1 MSNCSEN
8 INPLIRNGTSQTQR
22 VLPKLSPNS
31 VEIIDKSTEDW
42 MVWASKFSDNIKFT
56 TLNNAFAGTMKPFF
70 AANVSAQMARVAGYQ
85 VNDLAQFIREQ
96 FLHIETENTAL
107 KKAYTNLFDVI
118 FTYISTVDQLLQ
130 LTKPDLEYHAILLNH
145 VRAKLLP
152 LEKRAFAYYK
162 ASLEGP
168 AANVMITDSSPI
180 EVHIFHEKIKGHLN
194 ILVEG
199 LSSLNGIR
207 YLVTSD
213 FTTYYTAI
221 AADSTILG
229 DLVNFQ
235 DKIKYAAQH
244 NFFSGILDE
253 INASVG
259 FIVKLTQK
267 YIAKYLSEWPNHP
280 PHYALYLTWLNL
292 LNATTQHTN
301 ELTGRHLD
309 FYYKDVLRL
318 KPLAQSPD
326 KAFLVME
333 LNKITNS
340 FAIPE
345 AREFIGPKDDNGNNI
360 IYKSTRETVLNKAS
374 IKHLSAIFFGDEKD
388 NIGTQINNGRLFAA
402 PIINSADGL
411 GEKLD
416 ASVLAWH
423 PFHIKQYLN
432 SNLSKINMPFAEIGF
447 AVSSHYLRLKE
458 GKRQITLEV
467 NISNHVVFNNFAYQA
482 FVTTEKKW
490 LEITDSNLVLTKGA
504 GGKVTKLTFNFTIS
518 AENDSIVAYNNAIH
532 LGRLTTVEPVLKIL
546 LKHNNQ
552 VPFIYNALSTAQIS
566 TINLKVKVGEIN
578 GSYNEDGIKNLEL
591 HNDTSPLNSAK
602 PFHPWGPEPTI
613 GNSFIFGSDEI
624 FYKKGAKIQLNFNW
638 KNYPLN
644 DAGEVNLS
652 HLDYDVNPSTVKFIS
667 FNSTNRTKTG
677 DDGYV
682 PHVEILKLSKNK
694 WVSLQN
700 NMQVFRN
707 SATAPILEKVA
718 LNIDLSASTHN
729 ELFLDKNQSWN
740 GYSANSNKGFIRLK
754 LNNDFG
760 HRDYYL
766 ALQSFYKLNVD
777 SATAPAYPYQP
788 TLQSFSIS
796 YEATTS
802 LNVGDLNAVTF
813 ENRNLSFFH
822 NGPFGD
828 SEQHKFLQQT
838 NSSLVNNLITK
849 TNNAFPAQGSLFIGL
864 ENLFPGDTQSIL
876 FQIQEGSEDPL
887 LDKPENHLQW
897 QYLAKNNVWKNFS
910 EDEVGDNTSGWIESG
925 LINFIIP
932 KDATLEHTAF
942 QTNLIWIRV
951 AVAELPNAVAK
962 IIGIYPNAIEVQRA
976 IPANTEYGNMV
987 AAASEIKKL
996 YQPEAKIKKIEQPF
1010 ASFNGKPIEPSE
1022 AFYLRASERLR
1033 HKNRA
1038 ITIWD
1043 FERLVLQA
1051 FPEIYK
1057 VKCLNHTKIEGALSE
1072 GNLVYNEVAPGYVTV
1087 ITIPNLASRNDIEP
1101 LKPYTK
1107 KSTLKQIEDFLKA
1120 RSSCQVKI
1128 TAAQPDFEEVKVKC
1142 KIVLRNEYSDV
1153 NYYKATIQQD
1163 ITQFLSPWAFKS
1175 ESEIQFGGRI
1185 HQSVLIDFI
1194 EELPYVDYLT
1204 DFEIIHIQSNGV
1216 SKKVQEAVA
1225 STARSVLVS
1234 VPAGEHQLNVSLKV
1248 NQPTEAI
1255 DCNNE

>member
-42 MVWASKFSDNIKFT
+42 MVWASKFSDNIKYT

-118 FTYISTVDQLLQ
+118 FAYISNVDQLLQ

-194 ILVEG
+194 VLVEG

-207 YLVTSD
+207 YLASTD

-229 DLVNFQ
+229 GLVNFQ

-253 INASVG
+253 INASAG

-267 YIAKYLSEWPNHP
+267 YIAKYLGEWPNHP

-360 IYKSTRETVLNKAS
+360 IYKSTRETVLNKAR
-374 IKHLSAIFFGDEKD
+374 IKHLSAIYFGDEKD

-402 PIINSADGL
+402 PFINSADGL

-423 PFHIKQYLN
+423 PFHIKKYLN

-447 AVSSHYLRLKE
+447 AISSHYLRLKE
-458 GKRQITLEV
+458 GKRQITLEL

-518 AENDSIVAYNNAIH
+518 AENDPIVAYNNAIH
-532 LGRLTTVEPVLKIL
+532 LGSLTTVEPVLKIL
-546 LKHNNQ
+546 LKHNKHI
-552 VPFIYNALSTAQIS
+552 PFIYNALCAAQIS

-591 HNDTSPLNSAK
+591 HNDSSPLNASK
-602 PFHPWGPEPTI
+602 PFHPWEPEPKV
-613 GNSFIFGSDEI
+613 GNSFIVGSDEI
-624 FYKKGAKIQLNFNW
+624 FYKKGAKIQLNFYW
-638 KNYPLN
+638 KDFQKNLEDKIDAWPIDYDEPNATNFNPLYSTDRAQFVPKVDVLKLN
-644 DAGEVNLS
+644 SNKWEPLLNNQQVLSKGEVYGVINS
-652 HLDYDVNPSTVKFIS
+652 VVVYNPSE
-667 FNSTNRTKTG
+667 N
-677 DDGYV
+677 
-682 PHVEILKLSKNK
+682 
-694 WVSLQN
+694 
-700 NMQVFRN
+700 
-707 SATAPILEKVA
+707 VA
-718 LNIDLSASTHN
+718 LKIDLTGSNN
-729 ELFLDKNQSWN
+729 EKLFLDKNTPWKSFN
-740 GYSANSNKGFIRLK
+740 ASSNNGFIKLK
-754 LNNDFG
+754 LQKDFG
-760 HRDYYL
+760 HRDYYS
-766 ALQSFYKLNVD
+766 ALQSFMTRNNAGEK
-777 SATAPAYPYQP
+777 PPIYPYQP
-788 TLQSFSIS
+788 TLQAFSIS

-802 LNVGDLNAVTF
+802 LNVGDLNANTF

-838 NSSLVNNLITK
+838 SPSLVNNLIIK

-864 ENLFPGDTQSIL
+864 ENLFPGDTQSI
-876 FQIQEGSEDPL
+876 F
-887 LDKPENHLQW
+887 
-897 QYLAKNNVWKNFS
+897 FR
-910 EDEVGDNTSGWIESG
+910 
-925 LINFIIP
+925 F
-932 KDATLEHTAF
+932 
-942 QTNLIWIRV
+942 
-951 AVAELPNAVAK
+951 
-962 IIGIYPNAIEVQRA
+962 
-976 IPANTEYGNMV
+976 
-987 AAASEIKKL
+987 KK
-996 YQPEAKIKKIEQPF
+996 A
-1010 ASFNGKPIEPSE
+1010 
-1022 AFYLRASERLR
+1022 
-1033 HKNRA
+1033 
-1038 ITIWD
+1038 
-1043 FERLVLQA
+1043 
-1051 FPEIYK
+1051 
-1057 VKCLNHTKIEGALSE
+1057 
-1072 GNLVYNEVAPGYVTV
+1072 
-1087 ITIPNLASRNDIEP
+1087 
-1101 LKPYTK
+1101 
-1107 KSTLKQIEDFLKA
+1107 
-1120 RSSCQVKI
+1120 VKI
-1128 TAAQPDFEEVKVKC
+1128 HC
-1142 KIVLRNEYSDV
+1142 
-1153 NYYKATIQQD
+1153 
-1163 ITQFLSPWAFKS
+1163 
-1175 ESEIQFGGRI
+1175 
-1185 HQSVLIDFI
+1185 
-1194 EELPYVDYLT
+1194 
-1204 DFEIIHIQSNGV
+1204 
-1216 SKKVQEAVA
+1216 
-1225 STARSVLVS
+1225 
-1234 VPAGEHQLNVSLKV
+1234 
-1248 NQPTEAI
+1248 
-1255 DCNNE
+1255 